1 MTRLKRKY
9 NIMVI
14 TIMMLLMMT
23 GISVQSA
30 ASSLGSINVELPNR
44 TEVFLY
50 KVADYDGNKYTPAEN
65 LKDSGISMDAL
76 ISNPSD
82 AAAKAVYN
90 YLRRNYEE
98 DYATSSFRGTAKF
111 YDLNLGI
118 WLVCGAPDN
127 EMKFKPFF
135 VFIPT
140 EANGMKNYVIHATP
154 KLDEDDSDNINLMV
168 TKKWD
173 DDNNASNERPK
184 SVTVNLL
191 LNGETVD
198 KIKLSESNGW
208 NYTFKDLENVE
219 GYSVEE
225 VEVDRYTA
233 EYAGDVKE
241 GFIITNIHDDNKL
254 PQTGQKWI
262 PIIILFIAGIACITL
277 GIIESRERKNENKA

>member
-1 MTRLKRKY
+1 MKRKY

-127 EMKFKPFF
+127 KMKFKPFF

-173 DDNNASNERPK
+173 DDNNTSNERPK

-233 EYAGDVKE
+233 EYAGDVEE
-241 GFIITNIHDDNKL
+241 GFIIINIHEDNKL